1 MQTIKKLIFLLT
13 PKERKDSFYLLLM
26 IIMMALLDMIGVA
39 SILPFM
45 AVISNPEVIESNI
58 FINYIFISS
67 KNIGIDN
74 DKEFL
79 FFLGVLTFSL
89 LIISLIFKT
98 ITTYV
103 QLLFVQMREYSISK
117 RLVEGYLHQPYS
129 WFLNRHSADLG
140 KNILSEVE
148 QTISNGLSPLMELIA
163 KGLIIIAIIIL
174 LLIVDIKLSLL
185 VGLCL
190 GGTYFI
196 IFYLIHKFLKTIGE
210 KRSIHN
216 QLRFKS
222 VSEAFGAVK
231 EIKVG
236 RLEQRYINKFKNSAE
251 IYARSLAFAKVIA
264 YIPRNILEAIA
275 FGGILLIILFL
286 LIQSGNFSD
295 ILPIISLYVFAGYRL
310 LPAMQQFYA
319 ASTQLTF
326 IGPAVDR
333 LYKDLKNISIST
345 IKNLNENS
353 NISPKYTIKLNSIFY
368 NYPDSSK
375 TALKDISI
383 NIPVKSTVGI
393 IGPTG
398 SGKTTTI
405 DIILGL
411 LESQK
416 GSLEVD
422 GQIITK
428 ANVKSWQQIIGYV
441 PQNIYLSDDTISS
454 NIAFGQEEKFI
465 DKEKVQKVAKIAS
478 IHDFIMNDLPAQ
490 YQTLIGERGVRL
502 SGGQRQRIG
511 IARALYHSPEVLI
524 LDEATSSLDNETEK
538 AVMEAVNN
546 LSNSLTIIIIAHRLN
561 TVSNC
566 DLIFKLHRGQLIQQG
581 SFKEVVNAY

>member
-13 PKERKDSFYLLLM
+13 PTERKDSFYLLLM

-148 QTISNGLSPLMELIA
+148 QTISNGLNPLMELIA
-163 KGLIIIAIIIL
+163 KGLITIAIIIL
-174 LLIVDIKLSLL
+174 LLIVDIKLSVL
-185 VGLCL
+185 VGLSL

-196 IFYLIHKFLKTIGE
+196 IFYLIRKFLNTLGE

-216 QLRFKS
+216 QLRFTY
-222 VSEAFGAVK
+222 VSEAFGAIKEVK
-231 EIKVG
+231 IG
-236 RLEQRYINKFKNSAE
+236 RLEQTYINKFKNSAE

-264 YIPRNILEAIA
+264 HIPRNILEAIA

-286 LIQSGNFSD
+286 LSQSGNFSD

-333 LYKDLKNISIST
+333 LYKDLKNISIPT

-353 NISPKYTIKLNSIFY
+353 IISPKHTINLNSIFY

-416 GSLEVD
+416 GTLEVD
-422 GQIITK
+422 EQIITK

-478 IHDFIMNDLPAQ
+478 IHDFIMNDLPDQ
-490 YQTLIGERGVRL
+490 YQTRIGERGVRL